1 MVPHNYALLE
11 TCRQMFDGKNRVG
24 NEIHFVMQRKYC
36 TLRYK
41 IINRLFLHCSSL
53 RCNEVNSSFI
63 MISVTY
69 FVVVRFKEM
78 LVSAA

>member
-1 MVPHNYALLE
+1 
-11 TCRQMFDGKNRVG
+11 MFDGKNTVG
-24 NEIHFVMQRKYC
+24 TEIHFVMQRKYC

-41 IINRLFLHCSSL
+41 TINRLFLHCLSL

-63 MISVTY
+63 MFSVT
-69 FVVVRFKEM
+69 FFFAVRFKEM